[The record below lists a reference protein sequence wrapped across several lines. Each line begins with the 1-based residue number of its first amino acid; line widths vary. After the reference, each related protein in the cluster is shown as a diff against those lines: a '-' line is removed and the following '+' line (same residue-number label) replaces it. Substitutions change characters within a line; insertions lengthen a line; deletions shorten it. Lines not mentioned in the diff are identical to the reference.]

1 MTSIHFAS
9 DKFDKNEFKY
19 IKGIIRIRKSKMDR
33 RYNGEK
39 KQDERAT
46 YDLQNIQIKLKIE

>member
-46 YDLQNIQIKLKIE
+46 YDLQNI